1 MKRIFMR
8 PIGLAVFLLLATAIP
23 IVTATV
29 TMFQISTGQLQG
41 VSVKFAAVPWS
52 LFVHSLGGV
61 LFGLLGPV
69 QFAGVLQRR
78 FGRLHRLTGRV
89 FVAAGLVLAL
99 SSLRLLAEFPTP
111 STWVLTTARL
121 AAGAAL
127 AAALITA
134 LVAIRLR
141 DIPRHRAWMI
151 RAYAIGMG
159 AATISFIMLPIF
171 LITGEAVKG
180 YASDLLFVLSWVIN
194 LTIAEWVIRRGNP
207 RLIPLRKSVS
217 PAPPLH
223 LPTSLR

>member
-8 PIGLAVFLLLATAIP
+8 PVGLAIFLLLATAIP
-23 IVTATV
+23 IVMAAL
-29 TMFQISTGQLQG
+29 TMYQIPTGQLQG
-41 VSVKFAAVPWS
+41 VSIKFAAVPWS

-99 SSLRLLAEFPTP
+99 SSLRLLVEFPAP
-111 STWVLTTARL
+111 STWILTAARL
-121 AAGAAL
+121 AAGAGL

-134 LVAIRLR
+134 LMAVRRR

-171 LITGEAVKG
+171 LITGKAVEG

-194 LTIAEWVIRRGNP
+194 LSIAEWVIRRAATRFTP
-207 RLIPLRKSVS
+207 SRKSA
-217 PAPPLH
+217 PHAPPLH

>member
-1 MKRIFMR
+1 MPRIFMR
-8 PIGLAVFLLLATAIP
+8 PIALAVILLLATAIP

-29 TMFQISTGQLQG
+29 TMYQIQTGQLQG
-41 VSVKFAAVPWS
+41 VSIKFAAVPWS

-61 LFGLLGPV
+61 LFGLLGPL

-78 FGRLHRLTGRV
+78 FGRLHRMTGRV

-111 STWVLTTARL
+111 STWILTSARL
-121 AAGAAL
+121 AAGAGL

-134 LVAIRLR
+134 LVAVRRRNIA
-141 DIPRHRAWMI
+141 RHRAWMI

-159 AATISFIMLPIF
+159 AATISFIMLPIY
-171 LITGEAVKG
+171 LITGKAVEG

-194 LTIAEWVIRRGNP
+194 LSIAEWVIRRTKVRKPQTPTPLTHGN
-207 RLIPLRKSVS
+207 I
-217 PAPPLH
+217 A
-223 LPTSLR
+223 

>member
-1 MKRIFMR
+1 MPRIFMR
-8 PIGLAVFLLLATAIP
+8 PIALAVFLLLATAIP
-23 IVTATV
+23 IVMATV
-29 TMFQISTGQLQG
+29 TMYQIQTGQLQG
-41 VSVKFAAVPWS
+41 VSIKFAAVPWS

-99 SSLRLLAEFPTP
+99 SSLRLLVEFPAP
-111 STWVLTTARL
+111 STWILTASRL
-121 AAGAAL
+121 AAGAGL

-134 LVAIRLR
+134 LMAVRRR
-141 DIPRHRAWMI
+141 DIARHRAWMI

-159 AATISFIMLPIF
+159 AATISFIMLPIY
-171 LITGEAVKG
+171 LINGELVKG

-194 LTIAEWVIRRGNP
+194 LSIAEWVIRRTKSRKPQTPLLLTTGN
-207 RLIPLRKSVS
+207 I
-217 PAPPLH
+217 A
-223 LPTSLR
+223 